1 MARIRRAPNDIE
13 RIDLGDGDWV
23 VLRHLNFA
31 DRRAMEGALLKA
43 RVVDGQIIQ
52 ASEEDV
58 DNEAANVI
66 MLQRAIVAW
75 GGPGFECTCG
85 HDGRVERNA
94 IAGSHASGCTVWPT
108 DVAHMRDLDE
118 TGDRIMVIIGNRR
131 DGSRLAGD
139 PKVSLAPSSPPL
151 SDAVTDADPSHP
163 ISTSS
168 S

>member
-1 MARIRRAPNDIE
+1 MGTRRAPTDIE
-13 RIDLGDGDWV
+13 RIDLGDGDWA

-43 RVVDGQIIQ
+43 RVVDGQILQ

-58 DNEAANVI
+58 DNEAANLV

-75 GGPGFECTCG
+75 GGPGFECSCG
-85 HDGRVERNA
+85 HEGKVEKTQ
-94 IAGSHASGCTVWPT
+94 IVGTHAQGCTVWPI
-108 DVAHMRDLDE
+108 DAAHVRSLDE
-118 TGDRIMVIIGNRR
+118 TGDRLMVIVDNRR
-131 DGSRLAGD
+131 RESRLAGD
-139 PKVSLAPSSPPL
+139 PKASSASSSPP
-151 SDAVTDADPSHP
+151 SSEEEPSPP